1 MSRKEPSSTPAKEDK
16 PLGPQSVRE
25 VALADDASATS
36 TVEAQTATGEPGPPY
51 YIAAA
56 PLFIDDQFS
65 RAFNVGDRVPAE
77 HVEKYGWADKVR
89 PPAAP
94 QIEPETAP
102 GQATSSKEG
111 DA

>member
-1 MSRKEPSSTPAKEDK
+1 MSRKDPAKED
-16 PLGPQSVRE
+16 PPVGPQIVRR
-25 VALADDASATS
+25 VALADSASATP
-36 TVEAQTATGEPGPPY
+36 TVGAQPATDESSPPY
-51 YIAAA
+51 YIATR

-77 HVEKYGWADKVR
+77 HVDKYGWADKVR
-89 PPAAP
+89 PPAP
-94 QIEPETAP
+94 QIEPETPP

>member
-1 MSRKEPSSTPAKEDK
+1 MSRKEPSTPAKED
-16 PLGPQSVRE
+16 PPVGPQAVRE
-25 VALADDASATS
+25 VALADNATATS
-36 TVEAQTATGEPGPPY
+36 TVETRPAADESSPPY
-51 YIAAA
+51 YIATR

-89 PPAAP
+89 PAAAP